1 MNPLN
6 TMKLDHK
13 TEKEAVDNILVRIL
27 GFMLIIASV
36 YSLGGF
42 YVISPEY
49 STFYQVFCWA
59 VLFFWNFHLFYFS
72 VEYPISVLRKKGY
85 LIYGISCVTISVVIW
100 VLTIILIIYGTVIT
114 PFYHDYIF
122 LIVSGTLI
130 SIVFTFACLYRIWR
144 S

>member
-13 TEKEAVDNILVRIL
+13 TEKEAVDNILARIL

-42 YVISPEY
+42 YVITPEY

-100 VLTIILIIYGTVIT
+100 VLTIILIIYGMTLST
-114 PFYHDYIF
+114 TYREQFF
-122 LIVSGTLI
+122 LRVSGMLI
-130 SIVFTFACLYRIWR
+130 SFVSTFFCLYRIWR
-144 S
+144 D